1 MTLKEWTAEVIE
13 DFQAAG
19 YTVTEYQGFPLV
31 EMPTEGTIQERAEL
45 IKFRGG
51 RWAVEKQIFD
61 KGMLLLPVGQPGN
74 PTRAEDGGG
83 KLTMS
88 LTVNS
93 GG

>member
-19 YTVTEYQGFPLV
+19 YTVTNHEGFPLV
-31 EMPTEGTIQERAEL
+31 AMPITGTLQDRVEL
-45 IKFRGG
+45 IKFWGG
-51 RWAVEKQIFD
+51 RWAVEKQIFNE
-61 KGMLLLPVGQPGN
+61 GMLLLPVGHPGN
-74 PTRAEDGGG
+74 PMRAEDGGG

-88 LTVNS
+88 LTVNL